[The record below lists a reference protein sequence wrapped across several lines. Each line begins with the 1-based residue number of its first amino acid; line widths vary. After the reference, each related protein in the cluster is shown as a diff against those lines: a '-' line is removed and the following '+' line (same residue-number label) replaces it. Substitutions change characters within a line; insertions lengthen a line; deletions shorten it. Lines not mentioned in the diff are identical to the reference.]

1 MSAKQQ
7 NEVPSGTGASDND
20 YVSRTG
26 QKEAPVPVQKDED
39 SVEDPID
46 PATADSD
53 EVLGKFP
60 PPRFSALDVDTLAAQ
75 DERSAIDSNNI
86 IDGGRTRGAAKK
98 AGTYTEPG
106 DEEGMPP
113 ASDGTSRIVTASAN
127 DD

>member
-1 MSAKQQ
+1 MSTKQQ

-53 EVLGKFP
+53 EVLGKLSA
-60 PPRFSALDVDTLAAQ
+60 RDFSDPDVDTFAAQ
-75 DERSAIDSNNI
+75 DERAAIDPNNI

-106 DEEGMPP
+106 DEEGMPS

-127 DD
+127 DI

>member
-53 EVLGKFP
+53 EVL
-60 PPRFSALDVDTLAAQ
+60 AQ
-75 DERSAIDSNNI
+75 DERAAIDPNNI
-86 IDGGRTRGAAKK
+86 IYGGRTRGAAKK

-127 DD
+127 DI